1 MTFISSTPVPR
12 ELHLFDR
19 VDCCWLSFCYLQ
31 VEPLECMAS
40 PNTSTIASK
49 VFNLS
54 TFEFVFI
61 VILSL
66 LRVPRSP
73 SFCFYKII
81 IFLFLVYAARWQKL
95 PLSLEN
101 NGTMFIN
108 VSVNAPELPEQRHPF
123 IYKFSRVLLAR
134 VVGRKRNL
142 K

>member
-1 MTFISSTPVPR
+1 
-12 ELHLFDR
+12 
-19 VDCCWLSFCYLQ
+19 
-31 VEPLECMAS
+31 MAS

-108 VSVNAPELPEQRHPF
+108 VRVNAPEQRHPF
-123 IYKFSRVLLAR
+123 IYKFLRVLLAG